1 MLAAALLLSAC
12 GDSAPQGGEDAKPAS
27 RSGGSP
33 AGGAAPS
40 PASPV
45 TRSADAAAAKETASD
60 GDIPVDVVRTG
71 RAGLSIDGRSALPSV
86 QVSVEDGHRVLFG
99 PTDVPVQ
106 DGRFHVDVPSVETDQ
121 AAIYAYVADP
131 SGAHQTVVRIPR
143 GVAQVRFTPALPR
156 PTDAKPEAA
165 DRRTGESRSGVEGP
179 HFKVVWPK
187 ARPGDRAVRL
197 EGMTALPRFRVAV
210 ERGGVAVGSASF
222 AKSVASGDW
231 RTFVVRVPVKGG
243 VRPGDRVVLPAAAP
257 YARELVFPVIR

>member
-12 GDSAPQGGEDAKPAS
+12 GDSGPQGGEDAKPAS
-27 RSGGSP
+27 RSGGSR
-33 AGGAAPS
+33 ADGAAPR

-45 TRSADAAAAKETASD
+45 TRSADAAGAKETASN

-71 RAGLSIDGRSALPSV
+71 AAALSIDGRSALPSV

-99 PTDVPVQ
+99 PTDVPVRA
-106 DGRFHVDVPSVETDQ
+106 GRFHVDVPSAETDQ
-121 AAIYAYVADP
+121 AAVYAYVADP
-131 SGAHQTVVRIPR
+131 SGAQQTVVRVPR
-143 GVAQVRFTPALPR
+143 GVDRVSFVPGARR
-156 PTDAKPEAA
+156 RDEAKPEAD
-165 DRRTGESRSGVEGP
+165 DRRKRESPSGLEGP

-187 ARPGDRAVRL
+187 TRPGDRVVRL

-231 RTFVVRVPVKGG
+231 RTFVVRIPVKGG